1 MPTRGPKH
9 SDDSQIGLFAPSHE
23 SHEISNSKQTQPKSE
38 PNSSAPLA
46 HRMRPE
52 SLEEFQG
59 LEELLQRYPFL
70 DKGRLPSLVLYGPP
84 GSGKTTLAKL
94 LAERAELELYSFNAV
109 LGGVNDLK
117 KLIKSAQEMQTFQK
131 KTFALFI
138 DEIHRFNKAQQ
149 DALLPFVEKGEFV
162 LIGATTENP
171 KSALN
176 RALLSRL
183 QQVELPSLSEKEL
196 AQILQR
202 ASQKQKFDLKNEVI
216 DLLADLSGGDARRAL
231 NALDILMLEHT
242 GQDPKSITPERAK
255 KLILK
260 NAREYDKNQDRHYD
274 VISAFIKSMRGS
286 DPDAALV
293 WLAVM
298 LDGGEDPVF
307 IARRLVI
314 FASED
319 VGNADPQA
327 LSLAVAAMQA
337 VQQIGMPEARINL
350 AQAVTYLSSTL
361 KSNAAYVAVNEALEY
376 VQESSTLRVPDHLKN
391 YPPKGT
397 KPYLYPHSYE
407 GHFVEQDYTREKT
420 PQFYRPTQ
428 QGVEAKIAGHL
439 KSIKKKKY

>member
-9 SDDSQIGLFAPSHE
+9 SGDSQMGLFPSE
-23 SHEISNSKQTQPKSE
+23 SQGPKDPSDG
-38 PNSSAPLA
+38 PASSAPLA
-46 HRMRPE
+46 HRMRP
-52 SLEEFQG
+52 SKLEEFQG
-59 LEELLQRYPFL
+59 LKLLLQRYPFL

-84 GSGKTTLAKL
+84 GSGKTTLARL
-94 LAERAELELYSFNAV
+94 LAERAQLELYSFNAV

-131 KTFALFI
+131 GAFALFI

-162 LIGATTENP
+162 LVGATTENP

-183 QQVELPSLSEKEL
+183 QQVELPSLNEEEL
-196 AQILQR
+196 TQILAR
-202 ASQKQKFDLKNEVI
+202 ACEKQEFRPKKEVVH
-216 DLLADLSGGDARRAL
+216 LLADLSGGDARRAL

-242 GQDPKSITPERAK
+242 GQDPESITPERAK

-286 DPDAALV
+286 DPDAALI

-327 LSLAVAAMQA
+327 LSLSVAAMQA
-337 VQQIGMPEARINL
+337 VQQVGMPEARINL
-350 AQAVTYLSSTL
+350 AQAVTYLSSTQ
-361 KSNAAYVAVNEALEY
+361 KSNAAYQAINEALEY

-391 YPPKGT
+391 YPPKGAP
-397 KPYLYPHSYE
+397 PYLYPHNYP
-407 GHFVEQDYTREKT
+407 GHFVSQKYTREKP

-428 QGVEAKIAGHL
+428 QGLEAKIAKRLNEL
-439 KSIKKKKY
+439 KTNPNAYK

>member
-9 SDDSQIGLFAPSHE
+9 SDDSQMGLFGGPE
-23 SHEISNSKQTQPKSE
+23 KQTAPKTPQAE
-38 PNSSAPLA
+38 GEGETQKALDSAPLA

-52 SLEEFQG
+52 SFDDFQG
-59 LEELLQRYPFL
+59 LGNLLQRYPFL

-84 GSGKTTLAKL
+84 GSGKTTLARL
-94 LAERAELELYSFNAV
+94 LAERAQLELYSFNAV

-117 KLIKSAQEMQTFQK
+117 KLIKSAQEMQVFQK
-131 KTFALFI
+131 KPFALFI

-183 QQVELPSLSEKEL
+183 QQVELPSLSEEEL
-196 AQILQR
+196 TQILEQ
-202 ASQKQKFDLKNEVI
+202 ACLKQEFNLKKEVI
-216 DLLADLSGGDARRAL
+216 NLLADLSGGDARRAL
-231 NALDILMLEHT
+231 NALDILMLEHS
-242 GQDPKSITPERAK
+242 GQDPENITPERAK

-286 DPDAALV
+286 DPDAALL

-319 VGNADPQA
+319 IGNADPQA

-350 AQAVTYLSSTL
+350 AQAVSYLSSTV
-361 KSNAAYVAVNEALEY
+361 KSNAAYMAINEALEY

-391 YPPKGT
+391 FPPKGT

-407 GHFVEQDYTREKT
+407 GHYVDQEYTREEI
-420 PQFYRPTQ
+420 PQFYRPTH
-428 QGVEAKIAGHL
+428 QGVEAKIAERL
-439 KSIKKKKY
+439 KKLKKN

>member
-1 MPTRGPKH
+1 
-9 SDDSQIGLFAPSHE
+9 
-23 SHEISNSKQTQPKSE
+23 
-38 PNSSAPLA
+38 
-46 HRMRPE
+46 MRPE
-52 SLEEFQG
+52 NLEEFQG
-59 LEELLQRYPFL
+59 LNSLLQRYAFL
-70 DKGRLPSLVLYGPP
+70 DKARLPSLVLYGPP
-84 GSGKTTLAKL
+84 GSGKTTLARL
-94 LAERAELELYSFNAV
+94 LAEKAQLELYSFNAV

-131 KTFALFI
+131 KPFAIFI

-183 QQVELPSLSEKEL
+183 QQVELPSLSEEEL
-196 AQILQR
+196 SHILDR
-202 ASQKQKFDLKNEVI
+202 ACQKQAFKLKDEVI
-216 DLLADLSGGDARRAL
+216 HLLADLSGGDARRAL
-231 NALDILMLEHT
+231 NALDILMLEHSD
-242 GQDPKSITPERAK
+242 QDPQSISPERAK

-286 DPDAALV
+286 DPDAALL

-319 VGNADPQA
+319 IGNADPQA

-350 AQAVTYLSSTL
+350 AHAVSYLSSTT
-361 KSNAAYVAVNEALEY
+361 KSNAAYNAMNEALEF

-391 YPPKGT
+391 FPPKGT

-407 GHFVEQDYTREKT
+407 DHYVKQEYTREKI
-420 PQFYRPTQ
+420 PAFYRPTQ
-428 QGVEAKIAGHL
+428 QGVEAKISQRLKKLKGH
-439 KSIKKKKY
+439 

>member
-1 MPTRGPKH
+1 MSTGDSKH
-9 SDDSQIGLFAPSHE
+9 SNDTQMGLFKGPEKSPKAPHSKNHGPE
-23 SHEISNSKQTQPKSE
+23 SSK
-38 PNSSAPLA
+38 SAPLA
-46 HRMRPE
+46 HRMRPS
-52 SLEEFQG
+52 SLDEFQG
-59 LEELLQRYPFL
+59 LKNLLQRYPFL

-94 LAERAELELYSFNAV
+94 LAERAQLELYSFNAV

-117 KLIKSAQEMQTFQK
+117 KLIKSAQEMQVFQK
-131 KTFALFI
+131 RPFALFI

-162 LIGATTENP
+162 LLGATTENP

-183 QQVELPSLSEKEL
+183 QQVELPSLCEEEL
-196 AQILQR
+196 AYILKT
-202 ASQKQKFDLKNEVI
+202 ACLKQGFQVKDEVI
-216 DLLADLSGGDARRAL
+216 HLMADLSGGDARRAL
-231 NALDILMLEHT
+231 NALDILMLENT
-242 GQDPKSITPERAK
+242 GQDPESITPERAK

-286 DPDAALV
+286 DPDAALI

-319 VGNADPQA
+319 IGNADPQA
-327 LSLAVAAMQA
+327 LGLAVAAMQA

-350 AQAVTYLSSTL
+350 GHAVSYLSSTL
-361 KSNAAYVAVNEALEY
+361 KSNAAYMAVNEAIEY
-376 VQESSTLRVPDHLKN
+376 VQESSTLRVPAHLKN
-391 YPPKGT
+391 FPPKGAR
-397 KPYLYPHSYE
+397 PYLYPHSYE
-407 GHFVEQDYTREKT
+407 GHHIQQDYTQERP

-428 QGVEAKIAGHL
+428 QGVEAKIAERLRKL
-439 KSIKKKKY
+439 KKD